1 MSGNS
6 LLPPIVPKE
15 IPAHVIAAVGSAARI
30 RNALERVA
38 LSAEVCRR
46 EQSRY
51 WAARPPRPEHLL
63 YRAKDAERDLD
74 RALSELDAARAD
86 ERQAKLPL

>member
-1 MSGNS
+1 MTD
-6 LLPPIVPKE
+6 
-15 IPAHVIAAVGSAARI
+15 RTC
-30 RNALERVA
+30 RALERVA

-46 EQSRY
+46 EQRRY

-63 YRAKDAERDLD
+63 YRAKAAEGDLD
-74 RALSELDAARAD
+74 RALSELAAARAD